1 MSSDLRFIDIPKD
14 RAKVVAAIAEQQ
26 KQLALYQFLR
36 SYFEQLPARKM
47 NATLATK
54 LHAALVDQAPDL
66 VVQRVLYVPRKGLYS
81 EGIEA
86 GLVIYW
92 HGMDERQYRVYQRF
106 DYSFDLERMFS
117 GDQQYTASIDH
128 LTAVLAKF
136 AYHAKK
142 YNEALRVLVECSKI
156 AQAEGAIFPSYPL
169 SEMFGYYQLNRP
181 NMPRAVDVPDTP
193 DSASA

>member
-1 MSSDLRFIDIPKD
+1 M
-14 RAKVVAAIAEQQ
+14 VAAIAEQQ
-26 KQLALYQFLR
+26 KQLALFQFLR

-47 NATLATK
+47 NATIATK

-66 VVQRVLYVPRKGLYS
+66 VIQRVSYEPKKNPVS
-81 EGIEA
+81 MWAEA
-86 GLVIYW
+86 ELTVFW
-92 HGMDERQYRVYQRF
+92 HGMESRHYRVYQKP
-106 DYSFDLERMFS
+106 DYSFDLDRMFS
-117 GDQQYTASIDH
+117 GDQQYTASIAH
-128 LTAVLAKF
+128 LSAVLTKF

-142 YNEALRVLVECSKI
+142 YNAALSVLVEASKI
-156 AQAEGAIFPSYPL
+156 AQAEGSIFPSYPL